1 MAASWVSGTA
11 LQFDGASTSINGTAP
26 AGLLDDDLLI
36 AFVRAAG
43 VITAPAGWTII
54 ASQAGTDSE
63 GTPGRLEAW
72 QKDTVT
78 AADSSASFTF
88 TQTAAEPVGVTFA
101 ALRSAVI
108 AQFSAAAANDPIYPP
123 VLTATADE
131 IILMAGS
138 FIGVQTTS
146 QSPSVVPTGST
157 LWTGGPH
164 LRYMVCASYL
174 ARTAGQANSGYFA
187 LSSNTSKSNAITIRV
202 ADNAPVPAA
211 IISADGPMAQP
222 AVVAVA
228 VISAKVSA
236 PGPLAGAKLLSL
248 LNYGFATAP
257 GPLQSCAV
265 AAYHDFTGMLGDSIT
280 RWVMDLITP
289 TETVRVPISSW
300 QATLQSGSSSY
311 VQCVIPACLAWVD
324 AINDATEFVIYRTA
338 DVPGT
343 DLLIEYE
350 MARSATE
357 QARFNK
363 GAQRYTCTLSG
374 YPDAFAE
381 DLDPP
386 VAYDRTLTGVRSIS
400 SGSGLRVRCAVDW
413 LLRPGHRAYV
423 GAVPFVVRFINY
435 YALESDSYM
444 DVGE

>member
-1 MAASWVSGTA
+1 MAATWVAGTS
-11 LQFDGASTSINGTAP
+11 LQFNGASTSITGTAP

-43 VITAPAGWTII
+43 VITAPAGWTSIT
-54 ASQAGTDSE
+54 SQSGTDAE
-63 GTPGRLEAW
+63 GTPGKLEAW

-78 AADSSASFTF
+78 AADASASFTF
-88 TQTAAEPVGVTFA
+88 TQAAAEPIGVTFA

-108 AQFSAAAANDPIYPP
+108 VQFSAAAAGDPISPP
-123 VLTATADE
+123 ILTATAAE

-164 LRYMVCASYL
+164 LRYMICGSYL

-187 LSSNTSKSNAITIRV
+187 LSSNTSTSNAITIRV
-202 ADNAPVPAA
+202 ADNAPVPSGIVSAA
-211 IISADGPMAQP
+211 SPLGAPAMVGT
-222 AVVAVA
+222 AVVSGKA
-228 VISAKVSA
+228 SAAGVLGSA
-236 PGPLAGAKLLSL
+236 RVTSL
-248 LNYGFATAP
+248 LTYGHAAASS
-257 GPLQSCAV
+257 PLGSAAV
-265 AAYHDFTGMLGDSIT
+265 LAQHDFTGALGDSIA
-280 RWVMDLITP
+280 RFVMDLVTP
-289 TETVRVPISSW
+289 DGTVRVPISSW
-300 QATLQSGSSSY
+300 QATLQTGSSSY

-324 AINDATEFVIYRTA
+324 AINAATEFVIYRRA
-338 DVPGT
+338 EVPGT
-343 DLLIEYE
+343 ALTIEYE
-350 MARSATE
+350 MARSAAE
-357 QARFNK
+357 QARFDQ
-363 GAQRYTCTLSG
+363 GAARYTCTLSG

-386 VAYDRTLTGVRSIS
+386 VAYDRQLTGVRSVS
-400 SGSGLRVRCAVDW
+400 SGGGLRVRCAVDW

-423 GAVPFVVRFINY
+423 GAVPLVVRFINY
-435 YALESDSYM
+435 YAMERDSYM